1 MIVVVLVIIAIVCFI
16 IAFKLKNEH
25 GACFPLDNDSN
36 DTISTSANKNHS
48 KRPPSL
54 QVYTA
59 IQKST
64 SLTDNLN
71 YDLYQFHFK
80 NPTTNRICKRTL
92 EVMVADDPVDFIRQ
106 MGYEEI
112 TSLEKIVFPR
122 PSERQ
127 EEYYYHLTRK
137 HLPPNASSKDA
148 SALISRYTIDDDF
161 GEKDMYSPNPE
172 LIEYATQ
179 QKIKF
184 SYYIGKKNLYRLIF
198 NSLDIEEKIVFF
210 VFCVYKDKM
219 QKNGIKV
226 CGNPAACLHYDAFHE
241 FARHQLDNSS
251 YIKSV
256 SRHSGVALRYF
267 GEFTLPDGSIING
280 CSVNTIAYKTTLSYL
295 KDSNLI

>member
-1 MIVVVLVIIAIVCFI
+1 MILVVLVIIAILCFI
-16 IAFKLKNEH
+16 IAFKLKNEQ
-25 GACFPLDNDSN
+25 GNWFSSGNDSN
-36 DTISTSANKNHS
+36 NTVSTSANKHHN

-54 QVYTA
+54 QKYVA

-80 NPTTNRICKRTL
+80 NPTTNRICKKTS
-92 EVMVADDPVDFIRQ
+92 EVMVEDDPVDFIRQ

-112 TSLEKIVFPR
+112 TSLEKIDFPR

-127 EEYYYHLTRK
+127 EEYYYHLTGKR
-137 HLPPNASSKDA
+137 LPPNASIKDA
-148 SALISRYTIDDDF
+148 SALISRYERDDDF
-161 GEKDMYSPNPE
+161 GEKDIYSPNPD
-172 LIEYATQ
+172 LVEYATQ

-184 SYYIGKKNLYRLIF
+184 SYYIGKKSLYNLIF
-198 NSLDIEEKIVFF
+198 NSLDFEEKIVFF

-226 CGNPAACLHYDAFHE
+226 CGNPTACLHYNTFHE
-241 FARHQLDNSS
+241 FARQQLDNSS

-256 SRHSGVALRYF
+256 SRHSGAALRYF
-267 GEFTLPDGSIING
+267 GEFTLPDGSAING
-280 CSVNTIAYKTTLSYL
+280 CSVNTIAYKTTMSYL
-295 KDSNLI
+295 KEINLI